1 MKIEDIEGIGPSYG
15 EKLRAAGIINAEKLL
30 ERGGSRQGR
39 QEIAQETGI
48 DGARI
53 LKWVNLCDLCR
64 IAGVS
69 TQYSELLEAAG
80 VDTVKE
86 LKTRLAENLTA
97 KMNEVNAVKKLVR
110 QVPTEA
116 MVGKWIQQA
125 KELPP
130 MVNH

>member
-1 MKIEDIEGIGPSYG
+1 MKIENIEGIGPAFG
-15 EKLRAAGIINAEKLL
+15 QKLRAAGIENAATLL
-30 ERGGSRQGR
+30 QRGGSRKGR
-39 QEIAQETGI
+39 QEIAQATGL
-48 DGARI
+48 DDARI

-64 IAGVS
+64 ISGVS

-86 LKTRLAENLTA
+86 LKNRKADNLAA
-97 KMNEVNAVKKLVR
+97 KMRELNAVKKLVR
-110 QVPTEA
+110 QVPSET